1 MEDGRPE
8 NAAAARRA
16 QSARYKT
23 LDKDDARR
31 NREETTVTIRK
42 EKREQNVQK
51 KRFGGQM
58 APAARSDQFG
68 NLGLQAW
75 QGANPEQL
83 IAGINSDDANL
94 QLQAVTQFRKL
105 LSIERSPPIEEV
117 IAAGVVPRFVQLLQC
132 SDNPALQFEAAW
144 ALTNIASGTS
154 EHTREVISNGSVPI
168 FVQLLLS
175 HNDDVRE
182 QAVWAL
188 GNIAGDSPE
197 CRDLVLNHGALLPLL
212 EQLNPNS
219 KMSMLRNATWTL
231 SNLCRGKPQP
241 QWEYVSPALPKLA
254 QLIFS
259 NDEEV
264 LADGCWALSYLS
276 DGPNEKIQAV
286 LDTGICPRIVE
297 LMGQPHASVQTPALR
312 TAGNIVT
319 GDDMQTQAVINCGV
333 LPKLLKLLTS
343 AKKGIRK
350 EACWTISNITAG
362 TREQI
367 QAVIEANVVPPLVQL
382 LQTAEFDI
390 KKEAAWS
397 LSNATSG
404 GTPEQA
410 GEVESTNN
418 PVAYPSNP
426 YTQFVD
432 EAEGLDK
439 LEGLQSHHN
448 EDVYK
453 KAVNILETYFG
464 LDDEDDTSVAPQQD
478 GAGFVFQPQAP
489 TVPQGGFQ
497 FQ

>member
-1 MEDGRPE
+1 MDSDAAS
-8 NAAAARRA
+8 AAAARRA

-31 NREETTVTIRK
+31 NREETTISIRK
-42 EKREQNVQK
+42 EKRAENLQK
-51 KRFGGQM
+51 KRFGGG
-58 APAARSDQFG
+58 APTAVAHSENFG

-83 IAGINSDDANL
+83 VASINSDDPAL

-117 IAAGVVPRFVQLLQC
+117 IGAGVVPRFVQLLQVP
-132 SDNPALQFEAAW
+132 DNPALQFEAAW

-154 EHTREVISNGSVPI
+154 EHTREVITHGSVPI

-175 HNDDVRE
+175 PNDDVRE

-241 QWEYVSPALPKLA
+241 RWEFVSPALPKLA

-276 DGPNEKIQAV
+276 DGPNERIQAV

-297 LMGQPHASVQTPALR
+297 LMGQTHASVQTPALR

-333 LPKLLKLLTS
+333 LPKLLKLLS
-343 AKKGIRK
+343 SPKKGIRK

-367 QAVIEANVVPPLVQL
+367 QAVMEANVIPPLVQL
-382 LQTAEFDI
+382 LSTAEFDI

-397 LSNATSG
+397 ISNATSG
-404 GTPEQA
+404 GSPEQIGYLVKQGCIKPLCDLLTVADARLITVALEGIENILKA
-410 GEVESTNN
+410 GEAEVQAN
-418 PVAYPSNP
+418 PHQFTQNP

-439 LEGLQSHHN
+439 LEALQSHQ
-448 EDVYK
+448 VR
-453 KAVNILETYFG
+453 A
-464 LDDEDDTSVAPQQD
+464 
-478 GAGFVFQPQAP
+478 
-489 TVPQGGFQ
+489 
-497 FQ
+497 